1 MRIDSLELIQMI
13 EGVEST
19 GLVILSEQTG
29 LWSTEEVKMNS
40 STLSVKNV
48 VFTLCSQWP
57 E

>member
-19 GLVILSEQTG
+19 GLVILSEQSG

-40 STLSVKNV
+40 STLSEKTCC
-48 VFTLCSQWP
+48 FYIM
-57 E
+57 